1 MLKRPDAAP
10 QRRWNLTQRISN
22 LRWLPVRH
30 WFDLRDAMRL
40 RVTVRDKADGH
51 RYRFVADSLPA
62 YQRGRHLLHKEP
74 TTIRWLR
81 ANLRPTDVFLDI
93 GANVGTFSI
102 FAGKHLS
109 DQGHVYACEP
119 HLPTAVQLLQNI
131 HANGL
136 QERVSVVSIAASGED
151 AFTPFRYRRWHSGAS
166 GSQLAV
172 DGAPAL
178 NAPVGV
184 ELKCGLRVDTMI
196 AQGAI
201 RTPDLIK
208 IDTDGIETQ
217 ILSGM
222 RDLLASKRPRSVL
235 AEVPSAHYD
244 DQVALMCELGYGV
257 AEKHVIGTWK
267 RGMNDIACNV
277 IYAPVDPK

>member
-1 MLKRPDAAP
+1 MLKKLSAAW
-10 QRRWNLTQRISN
+10 RNDWNLTQKVAN

-40 RVTVRDKADGH
+40 RVTVQDKTDGH

-81 ANLRPTDVFLDI
+81 ANLRPADVFLDI

-109 DQGHVYACEP
+109 GHGHVYACEP

-136 QERVSVVSIAASGED
+136 QERVSVISIAASGED
-151 AFTPFRYRRWHSGAS
+151 GFAPFSYRRWHSGAS

-172 DGAPAL
+172 DGAPVLA
-178 NAPVGV
+178 APVGV
-184 ELKCGLRVDTMI
+184 ELKCGMRVDTMI

-222 RDLLASKRPRSVL
+222 RDLLGKKGPRSVL

-244 DQVALMCELGYGV
+244 SQVALMRNLGYGV
-257 AEKHVIGTWK
+257 VEKHIIGTLK
-267 RGMNDIACNV
+267 RGMSDIACNV
-277 IYAPVDPK
+277 IYAPIDPK